1 MDQATLFISAPSQ
14 ATPFVGR
21 RQEVAEV
28 EALLANPAC
37 RLLTLVGP
45 GGVGKTRLALAVAM
59 VIAMFVSG
67 AELLRKLGKP
77 DPAAALLT
85 LVVFYPFDAKE
96 TKDVARQTL
105 NEVEPELAPSTAALL
120 HDRLKAGELVTLHAR
135 YLSAFTGI
143 SPEDLEPLI
152 AAIAPPSEYT
162 LVEPLTARELE
173 VLRLLAEGLSN
184 QEIAERLV
192 IGAGTAKTHTL
203 NIYRK
208 LDVRSRTQAVARGRE
223 LRLISTR

>member
-96 TKDVARQTL
+96 TKDVARQML
-105 NEVEPELAPSTAALL
+105 NELAPSTAALL